1 MHRSTHKMLTVVFAL
16 LLAVI
21 ASEALADGSR
31 NHGSRNHG
39 SGYHGSPSYRFTH
52 YGSYSNYSYNYPAR
66 GYSTYALPY
75 GYHTAHYRGSPY

>member
-31 NHGSRNHG
+31 GHGPRSYGSGNHGSR
-39 SGYHGSPSYRFTH
+39 H
-52 YGSYSNYSYNYPAR
+52 YGSRQLRRAGLPLH
-66 GYSTYALPY
+66 AL
-75 GYHTAHYRGSPY
+75 RFVL